1 MTAWQLL
8 KAYGEQVFI
17 AFDQLANAL
26 IPPIDGTIGYADET
40 LMPAAGTAAEQDHMV
55 YGKRQNSAFDLPGF
69 ARYAHTMTLES
80 W

>member
-1 MTAWQLL
+1 
-8 KAYGEQVFI
+8 
-17 AFDQLANAL
+17 
-26 IPPIDGTIGYADET
+26 
-40 LMPAAGTAAEQDHMV
+40 MPAAGTAAEQDHMV